1 MLPTF
6 GRNIIGLK
14 LGHAVGIWDKRE
26 PTLNWGRIVKLFW
39 WTMNRDTARSM
50 HLFDA
55 MYNDMR
61 YDPHMAMED
70 TGTTKVFVGDILSVS
85 RSHRGMKLG
94 TALTLRS
101 MELARAKCC
110 DCYFAILTS
119 NYSQRIY
126 RELGFTW
133 LKECAYASIKDRN
146 GKEVLSDVGEHK
158 SMICAY
164 KRLP

>member
-1 MLPTF
+1 M
-6 GRNIIGLK
+6 K
-14 LGHAVGIWDKRE
+14 LGHAVGVWEKRE
-26 PTLNWGRIVKLFW
+26 PTLNWGRIVKWLW
-39 WTMNRDTARSM
+39 WAMERDTARSM
-50 HLFDA
+50 LLFDA
-55 MYNDMR
+55 MYNGMR

-70 TGTTKVFVGDILSVS
+70 TGSTKVFVGDILSVS

-101 MELARAKCC
+101 MELAKDKGC

-126 RELGFTW
+126 NGLGFTQ
-133 LKECAYASIKDRN
+133 LRECAYAKIRDRN

-164 KRLP
+164 KKLL